1 MATSA
6 AIGSL
11 IGLGLNIFGG
21 FQQRN
26 SQRWSQDF
34 GINVLNWMKD
44 LQDMGAGNT
53 NAMLDFLRPYMAQ
66 QATNAGDQLW
76 RLPSEE
82 EPWSGAM
89 YTQGDNW
96 RDYGNQVYRFL
107 SPEGIDQN
115 IPWEIM
121 LGGREMQGRAGGMS
135 PTADLMSQ
143 YIAGNAWSPQLEQSM
158 GFASNAM
165 NNPYNSM
172 FQVGDE
178 FISNRGNTA
187 YTEGLKQMAEQTL
200 QGSGWNDQLWNA
212 MQPALQAAQERGVTR
227 ISAQGQDEALRGL
240 ARQGANQASD
250 YQTARG
256 MGITSESPLL
266 EFDDVV
272 GMARDEAAGGARA
285 AAETFKRQALARG
298 GGPGAVVSSGIQN
311 EGLSEFEDQAIRA
324 EADAMNRARLGQ
336 QGLQVQL
343 FGQGS
348 DMLGTGQA
356 LANQRMNSYSDLL
369 KSLEQVQNTRA
380 TAGLAS
386 LPEFAR
392 VAAQRE
398 QMASGMGL
406 GADTQ
411 ALQRL
416 ASGMSLNNQDFT
428 QRFQG
433 GNLMNELLGTQ
444 GQNLGIGLTGYNNL
458 MGTQGGLMNQALAQQ
473 LASRQ
478 YSQSVGS
485 NYLQQLAAGYNGMQ
499 NFMNPLMQYQNAN
512 NQMNNDTAR
521 TWIDF
526 MGRVS
531 SATTGMWS
539 TSPGQTNPWAAAAGS
554 ASGIQIPG
562 LR

>member
-1 MATSA
+1 MAGIA
-6 AIGSL
+6 GAIGSL
-11 IGLGLNIFGG
+11 VGLGMGIFGG

-44 LQDMGAGNT
+44 LGEMGMGNT
-53 NAMLDFLRPYMAQ
+53 NAMLDFLRPQMAQ
-66 QATNAGDQLW
+66 QAVYAGDQLW
-76 RLPSEE
+76 RFPTEA

-96 RDYGNQVYRFL
+96 RDWGNQVHRFM
-107 SPEGIDQN
+107 SPQGIDQN

-121 LGGREMQGRAGGMS
+121 LGGRDMQGRAGGMS

-143 YIAGNAWSPQLEQSM
+143 YVAGNAWSPQLEQAM
-158 GFASNAM
+158 GFAGNAM
-165 NNPYNSM
+165 NNPYNTM

-200 QGSGWNDQLWNA
+200 QGSGWNDQLWGIL
-212 MQPALQAAQERGVTR
+212 QPALQAAQDRGVTR
-227 ISAQGQDEALRGL
+227 VSAQGQDEALRGL
-240 ARQGANQASD
+240 YRQGANQASD
-250 YQTARG
+250 YATARG

-336 QGLQVQL
+336 QGLQVQH

-348 DMLGTGQA
+348 DMMGTGQA

-369 KSLEQVQNTRA
+369 RSLEQIQNTRSA
-380 TAGLAS
+380 AGLAA

-406 GADTQ
+406 GADQ
-411 ALQRL
+411 AALQRL
-416 ASGMSLNNQDFT
+416 ASGMQLNQQDFS
-428 QRFQG
+428 QRYQG
-433 GNLMNELLGTQ
+433 GALMNELLGTQ

-458 MGTQGGLMNQALAQQ
+458 MGTQGSLMNQALAQQ
-473 LASRQ
+473 LAARQ
-478 YSQSVGS
+478 YSQNVGS
-485 NYLQQLAAGYNGMQ
+485 QYLQQLATGYQGMQ

-526 MGRVS
+526 MGRIGG
-531 SATTGMWS
+531 ATAGMWS
-539 TSPGQTNPWAAAAGS
+539 TSPGQANPWAGALPS
-554 ASGIQIPG
+554 TNISIPV
-562 LR
+562 R